1 MSVNADKPIQFGDLP
16 AHLGLGDAVKALQP
30 LAASM
35 QAMGQIVGAAM
46 QALPAFLPKVS
57 QVIERMNAFPEVVRE
72 GSIALAK
79 LGWFYDLQF
88 YSSDFW
94 DILDWVRED
103 KVAEVD
109 AFFITHYEQS
119 ATGLQERLLATYPD
133 RAEPLRQAFLAES
146 QGLHF
151 VSIPVLL
158 AQADGIAVD
167 IVGGKLFKSVKKRPQ
182 AAGRIDEMALAEFDQ
197 KFLAALM
204 QNGGFNASEE
214 NMHEF
219 PHAPNRHEIMHGRDI
234 LYGTRHNYLKTLS
247 LLAFIGLHVP
257 DILRAD
263 N

>member
-1 MSVNADKPIQFGDLP
+1 
-16 AHLGLGDAVKALQP
+16 
-30 LAASM
+30 
-35 QAMGQIVGAAM
+35 M
-46 QALPAFLPKVS
+46 QALPAFLPKVNH
-57 QVIERMNAFPEVVRE
+57 VIERMNAFPEVVRE

-94 DILDWVRED
+94 GILDWVRED
-103 KVAEVD
+103 NIAEVD

-119 ATGLQERLLATYPD
+119 TTGLQKRLLVAYPD

-182 AAGRIDEMALAEFDQ
+182 AAGRIDEMALEEFYQ
-197 KFLAALM
+197 KYLAALM
-204 QNGGFNASEE
+204 QNGGFNASQE

-234 LYGTRHNYLKTLS
+234 IYGTRQNYLKTLS

-257 DILRAD
+257 NILRAGEPAH
-263 N
+263 

>member
-1 MSVNADKPIQFGDLP
+1 MSADAKKPIRLGDLS
-16 AHLGLGDAVKALQP
+16 AHFGQGDAFKALEP
-30 LAASM
+30 LATAM
-35 QAMGQIVGAAM
+35 QAIGQIVGAAM
-46 QALPAFLPKVS
+46 QALPEFLPKVS
-57 QVIERMNAFPEVVRE
+57 LVIERMNAFPEVVRE

-94 DILDWVRED
+94 DILEWVRED

-119 ATGLQERLLATYPD
+119 AAGLQERLLAAYPD

-234 LYGTRHNYLKTLS
+234 LYGTKHNYLKTLS